1 MIKYETKKI
10 RENMCCNGV
19 PLLRCELSYPTVS
32 VCESFFEEICEKCML
47 WAKEKLYPKI
57 AEEYVADTDPKKRF
71 TFGYEYRVVIM
82 AEDSLEGYLCCH
94 FSSCVKKRGAKDILF
109 EKEETFA
116 VREADGVII
125 SQKYLNKI
133 KKWQDEQKSRVL
145 TVSNDE
151 K

>member
-1 MIKYETKKI
+1 MIKCETKKI

-19 PLLRCELSYPTVS
+19 TLLRCEFSYPTVS
-32 VCESFFEEICEKCML
+32 VCERFFEEICEKCMS

-57 AEEYVADTDPKKRF
+57 EEEYCNDTDPKKRF
-71 TFGYEYRVVIM
+71 TFCYEYRVTIT
-82 AEDSLEGYLCCH
+82 AEESLDGYLCCR
-94 FSSCVKKRGAKDILF
+94 FSSGVKKRGVKDILL
-109 EKEETFA
+109 EKDETFT

-125 SQKYLNKI
+125 SQKYLSKI
-133 KKWQDEQKSRVL
+133 KKRRDKQKSSAL